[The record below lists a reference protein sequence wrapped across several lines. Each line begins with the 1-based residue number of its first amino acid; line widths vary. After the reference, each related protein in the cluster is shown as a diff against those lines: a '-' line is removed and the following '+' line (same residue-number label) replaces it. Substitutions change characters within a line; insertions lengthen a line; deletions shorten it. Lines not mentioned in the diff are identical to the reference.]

1 MYSLYSVTCYMFQ
14 CYIGH
19 VYNFLLMAQPSNTVI
34 SGRQRGKVRNLR
46 PSWAIQSGFKAI
58 LHNLIGLCL
67 KVEMKEVCNTVLS
80 CLCHMWDP
88 LGIKLAHKNT

>member
-1 MYSLYSVTCYMFQ
+1 MFQ

-19 VYNFLLMAQPSNTVI
+19 VYNFSLMAQSCNPVD

-46 PSWAIQSGFKAI
+46 PSWAIQNKFKAI
-58 LHNLIGLCL
+58 LHNLVEFCL
-67 KVEMKEVCNTVLS
+67 KMKMKEVCSTVVS

-88 LGIKLAHKNT
+88 LGTKLAHKNT